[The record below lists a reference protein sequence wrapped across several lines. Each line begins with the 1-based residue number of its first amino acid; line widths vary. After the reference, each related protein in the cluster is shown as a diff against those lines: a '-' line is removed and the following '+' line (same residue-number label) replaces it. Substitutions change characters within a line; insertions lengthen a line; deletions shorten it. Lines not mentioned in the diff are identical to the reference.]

1 MVPRAPAGRPL
12 TRSAR
17 VPFLDLPAEYLAL
30 RPAVDAAIRRV
41 LRSGRFILGPEHEA
55 FEAEAA
61 RYFSARHALGVASGT
76 DALELALRAC
86 GIGPGDEV
94 ITTAFSF
101 FATAEAIV
109 TVGAC
114 PVFVDI
120 DPESF
125 NLDPAL
131 LPQALTRRTRAIL
144 PVHLYGQPADM
155 KAILA
160 FARRHRLRV
169 IEDCAQAA
177 GASIGSRSV
186 GTFGDAGCLSFYPT
200 KNLGAYGDGGMVLTD
215 DTALARRIRL
225 LRAHGE
231 DRKYHHV
238 LIGRTSRLDELQA
251 AILRVKLRRLTAWTA
266 ARRRMAAAYRHALAG
281 LDLRMPQE
289 RRGARHAYHLF
300 TVRTRRR
307 AALQRA
313 LAAAGIAT
321 AVHYPSTL
329 PAQPALRSVRGR
341 WPNAAAAAREVLSLP
356 LYPTMPRAAV
366 ARVAAALRRAV

>member
-1 MVPRAPAGRPL
+1 MTLARP
-12 TRSAR
+12 
-17 VPFLDLPAEYLAL
+17 VPFLDLPAEYRAL
-30 RPAVDAAIRRV
+30 SPAIDAAISRV

-55 FEAEAA
+55 LEREAA
-61 RYFSARHALGVASGT
+61 RHFQVRYALGVASGT

-109 TVGAC
+109 TVGAK

-120 DPESF
+120 DPETF

-131 LPQALTRRTRAIL
+131 LPAALTRRTRAIL
-144 PVHLYGQPADM
+144 PVHLYGQPAEM
-155 KAILA
+155 RLILA

-169 IEDCAQAA
+169 IEDAAQAA
-177 GASIGSRSV
+177 GARYGGRPV
-186 GTFGDAGCLSFYPT
+186 GGLGDAGCLSFYPT
-200 KNLGAYGDGGMVLTD
+200 KNWGAYGDGGMVLTSD
-215 DTALARRIRL
+215 AAIARRIRL

-251 AILRVKLRRLTAWTA
+251 AILRVKLRRLAAANA
-266 ARRRMAAAYRHALAG
+266 ARRRLARAYHRALA
-281 LDLRMPQE
+281 DLEVVLPVE
-289 RRGARHAYHLF
+289 RRDTRHVFHLY
-300 TVRTRRR
+300 TIRTRRR

-313 LAAAGIAT
+313 LAGAGIAA
-321 AVHYPSTL
+321 AVHYPSIL
-329 PAQPALRSVRGR
+329 PTQPAMAPWRLRRR
-341 WPNAAAAAREVLSLP
+341 FPYAEAAARQVLSLP
-356 LYPTMPRAAV
+356 LWPGLPMVAVDRV
-366 ARVAAALRRAV
+366 ARALCQSVNK